1 MKNPKTLKFTPC
13 NLRRMYI
20 MDSMSYMVRNSSL
33 PNPII
38 FETEEEALE
47 CVEEFGGIIHA
58 YRSDRDD
65 YYVQTEEE
73 DE

>member
-20 MDSMSYMVRNSSL
+20 MNGMSYMVRNSSL

-47 CVEEFGGIIHA
+47 CVEEFGGVIHA
-58 YRSDRDD
+58 FRSDRED
-65 YYVQTEEE
+65 YYSSNME

>member
-1 MKNPKTLKFTPC
+1 
-13 NLRRMYI
+13 MYI

-65 YYVQTEEE
+65 YYSRDME